1 MLRRLRGRY
10 LLLSACCA
18 ALLVAATTAWTAP
31 KPGKRADAVAAL
43 NQARVVAAAEAYAL
57 YAAHY
62 KGGQAALDS
71 VYAWSTRWR
80 EALGKAGNEAHL
92 KRMRS
97 LTEEVKAKHSA
108 GMATGA
114 DLAAARYYVAE
125 AELWARER

>member
-1 MLRRLRGRY
+1 MLRRFRGRFM
-10 LLLSACCA
+10 LLSACFA

-31 KPGKRADAVAAL
+31 RAGKRADEIAAL
-43 NQARVVAAAEAYAL
+43 KQARVVAAAEAYAL

-80 EALGKAGNEAHL
+80 EALGKAGNAAHL
-92 KRMRS
+92 KRMRA
-97 LTEEVKAKHSA
+97 LTEEVKAKHAA
-108 GMATGA
+108 GMATAA
-114 DLAAARYYVAE
+114 DLAAARYYAAE